1 MVETGHAFYQPGEKS
16 SDADLMQSP
25 YTLHNKCSLIVRD
38 RDLLMMYKSDYLVNV
53 HLWLKQVAHLINQGI
68 KFVV

>member
-1 MVETGHAFYQPGEKS
+1 MVETGHAFYQPGEKVRGLV

-38 RDLLMMYKSDYLVNV
+38 RDLLMKYKSDYLVKI
-53 HLWLKQVAHLINQGI
+53 HL
-68 KFVV
+68 